1 MTKSIAITGGKGGTG
16 KTLIATNLAI
26 YLANSGYRTLLID
39 CDVENPNSNILLGI
53 SLTSQEVEKKRISM
67 FKPEFVKD
75 SCTKCGICRSACYR
89 HAILQ
94 FPDQYPT
101 LLEHMCSG
109 CKTCQKVCPT
119 GAIITD
125 SRDIGNRYFIP
136 QAYSNLDL
144 LVGELNPSEAISVKI
159 VEALF
164 HYSEKLSKKKTYD
177 FVIIDTAP
185 GAHCDVEKSI
195 SDADLVIAV
204 TEPTPFGEHDLNRI
218 LDLLEV
224 VGQKADIIL
233 NRSNLTHYQEP
244 LRSLAKSRQCIIVG
258 EIPVDSIV
266 IEDYAKGKPFILDSR
281 DFPAKTAF
289 ELICSQILKKISL
302 ELN

>member
-1 MTKSIAITGGKGGTG
+1 MTKTIAITGGKGGTG

-26 YLANSGYRTLLID
+26 NLANNGYKTLFID
-39 CDVENPNSNILLGI
+39 CDVENPNSNILLGK
-53 SLTSQEVEKKRISM
+53 SLTTPDVEKESIAIY
-67 FKPEFVKD
+67 KPSFLQE

-94 FPDQYPT
+94 FPDHFPSV
-101 LLEHMCSG
+101 LEHMCSG
-109 CKTCQKVCPT
+109 CKTCQKVCPN

-125 SRDIGNRYFIP
+125 SRIIGSQYFLK

-164 HYSEKLSKKKTYD
+164 HYSEKLSEKANYD
-177 FVIIDTAP
+177 FIIIDTAP

-218 LDLLEV
+218 LDLLDV

-244 LRSLAKSRQCIIVG
+244 LRSLAKTRNCNIIG
-258 EIPVDSIV
+258 EIPVDSVV
-266 IEDYAKGKPFILDSR
+266 IEDYAKGLPFVLDTR
-281 DFPAKTAF
+281 NFPAKSAF
-289 ELICSQILKKISL
+289 NLIYSKILEGITMEL
-302 ELN
+302 